1 MSSAQRALAAAG
13 LVVAG
18 ALAAQA
24 ALAWAAARA
33 RPLCPAGER
42 ESPVWIL
49 RAARVAHEAVLTLA
63 GVLLLPLALRR
74 PRTRPLAPGEPRPV
88 LLVHAHGVGAL
99 CRLGLGRRLRRG
111 GRQVV
116 AVGYGVPVRLEHAA
130 ARLERAC
137 ARLRRETGAAAV
149 DVVAHGAGGLIARA
163 WLRRRGRSVGVQR
176 LVTLASPHQGTACAR
191 AGLRPGSRL
200 VARLAQDDTV
210 PALLDVIAIYSP
222 DDTVVVP
229 AANGYYPGAFNIE
242 IDGIGHAAM
251 LVSRRVAELVC
262 ENLDAPAAATAAAGT
277 GSHA

>member
-1 MSSAQRALAAAG
+1 MSPAQLFLATTG
-13 LVVAG
+13 LVAAG

-24 ALAWAAARA
+24 ALARAAARA
-33 RPLCPAGER
+33 RPACPAGGHA
-42 ESPVWIL
+42 SPPWIV

-63 GVLLLPLALRR
+63 GVLLLPLALRQ

-99 CRLGLGRRLRRG
+99 CRLGLGRRLCRG
-111 GRQVV
+111 GRQVA

-137 ARLRRETGAAAV
+137 ARLRRETGAATV

-163 WLRRRGRSVGVQR
+163 WLRRRGHAAGVHR
-176 LVTLASPHQGTACAR
+176 LVTLASPHQGTTCAR
-191 AGLRPGSRL
+191 PALHPGSRL
-200 VARLAQDDTV
+200 VTHLAHDDTV
-210 PALLDVIAIYSP
+210 PALVDVIAIYSP

-251 LVSRRVAELVC
+251 LVSRRVTELVR